1 MEWYIV
7 AIYQKI
13 SFFSICSIMRQ
24 CPQVVL
30 RIGHYV
36 VKKLSP
42 FVRQTDFALD
52 WMGLEAGKAVY
63 R

>member
-1 MEWYIV
+1 
-7 AIYQKI
+7 
-13 SFFSICSIMRQ
+13 MRV